1 MLAQLRYHAHSWL
14 IKTVLGLI
22 IFSFILFFGY
32 SRLSSRYEDARNY
45 VAVVGGKPILRK
57 KFDINYQA
65 TLDRMKENLKGSL
78 PENME
83 GFLRQN
89 VLSQLISRELLTQYA
104 EFLGFSVSDEE
115 LAKTIREDKNIFP
128 DGKFDLTTYADRFL
142 PYYKKAYG
150 ENYEDVLSRQLLIDK
165 LQAFSS
171 ALFSPWSQ
179 DLETSLNIIHSDMKK
194 KEPETKPATSTTMDT
209 MDLFSLWLN
218 DFREKIKIEVLEKS

>member
-1 MLAQLRYHAHSWL
+1 MLAQLRYHANSWI

-22 IFSFILFFGY
+22 IFSFVLFFGY
-32 SRLSSRYEDARNY
+32 SSLSSRYEDARNY

-57 KFDINYQA
+57 KFDIHYQA
-65 TLDRMKENLKGSL
+65 TRERMKESIKGNF

-89 VLSQLISRELLTQYA
+89 VMNQLISRELLTQYA
-104 EFLGFSVSDEE
+104 QVLGFSVSDEE

-128 DGKFDLTTYADRFL
+128 DGKFDLITYEDRFL

-171 ALFSPWSQ
+171 TLFSPWNQ
-179 DLETSLNIIHSDMKK
+179 DLETSLNSIHADIKK
-194 KEPETKPATSTTMDT
+194 KQPETKPATSTSMDT

-218 DFREKIKIEVLEKS
+218 HFREKIKIEVLEKS

>member
-1 MLAQLRYHAHSWL
+1 M

-32 SRLSSRYEDARNY
+32 SRVSSRYQDARNY

-57 KFDINYQA
+57 KFDIHYQA
-65 TLDRMKENLKGSL
+65 TLDRMKESMKGGSL

-89 VLSQLISRELLTQYA
+89 VMNQLISRELLTQYA
-104 EFLGFSVSDEE
+104 QFLGFSISDEE
-115 LAKTIREDKNIFP
+115 LAKAIREDKNISP
-128 DGKFDLTTYADRFL
+128 DGKFDLTTYEDRFL

-165 LQAFSS
+165 LQAFSF
-171 ALFSPWSQ
+171 ALFSPWNQ
-179 DLETSLNIIHSDMKK
+179 DLETSLNSIHADIKK
-194 KEPETKPATSTTMDT
+194 KQPETTPATSTTMDT
-209 MDLFSLWLN
+209 MDLFSLWLSH
-218 DFREKIKIEVLEKS
+218 FREKIKIEVLENS